1 LAKKLRILN
10 VVGARPNFIKIAPL
24 LREQKKLPGEIE
36 PILLHTGQH
45 YDYQMSQRIFGDLE
59 LPEPDIYLDVGSGS
73 HAEQTARV
81 MIPFEKYLVEKPPDL
96 VLVVGDVNS
105 TLACAV
111 AASKMQIPIA
121 HVEAGLR
128 SFDRTMPEEIN
139 RVVTDQLA
147 DNLFVTESAAITNL
161 INEGRPKRA
170 ISFAGNVMLDS
181 LITAI
186 EKSREDVLDQNNLTP
201 GEYAVVTLHRAS
213 NVDDSGTFAGIIT
226 ALVKI
231 SEEIRVI
238 FPVHPRTRNNFK
250 KFGLQQLIESKDS
263 NLVLCDPVGYLD
275 FVALQ
280 RDARLI
286 LTDSGGIQE
295 ESCYMKI
302 PCLTLRHNTERPVT
316 IECGSNRLVGTDPD
330 MIVRYALETIEN
342 PPTQISTPKYWDGK
356 ASPRIIE
363 EILGKYGIGFV
374 SHRASAQHIHG

>member
-1 LAKKLRILN
+1 
-10 VVGARPNFIKIAPL
+10 
-24 LREQKKLPGEIE
+24 
-36 PILLHTGQH
+36 
-45 YDYQMSQRIFGDLE
+45 
-59 LPEPDIYLDVGSGS
+59 
-73 HAEQTARV
+73 
-81 MIPFEKYLVEKPPDL
+81 
-96 VLVVGDVNS
+96 
-105 TLACAV
+105 
-111 AASKMQIPIA
+111 
-121 HVEAGLR
+121 
-128 SFDRTMPEEIN
+128 
-139 RVVTDQLA
+139 
-147 DNLFVTESAAITNL
+147 
-161 INEGRPKRA
+161 
-170 ISFAGNVMLDS
+170 
-181 LITAI
+181 
-186 EKSREDVLDQNNLTP
+186 
-201 GEYAVVTLHRAS
+201 
-213 NVDDSGTFAGIIT
+213 VDDSGTFAGIIT